1 MSAKLIDQAP
11 QRKYK
16 YTNTVAQKRW
26 DRASIV
32 RPIQKLK
39 KKVPKKWQSERETE
53 IDYGLSDWTNMFKYG
68 YGNQSNSINENAFI
82 I

>member
-32 RPIQKLK
+32 RPIKNSK
-39 KKVPKKWQSERETE
+39 KKS
-53 IDYGLSDWTNMFKYG
+53 S
-68 YGNQSNSINENAFI
+68 
-82 I
+82 